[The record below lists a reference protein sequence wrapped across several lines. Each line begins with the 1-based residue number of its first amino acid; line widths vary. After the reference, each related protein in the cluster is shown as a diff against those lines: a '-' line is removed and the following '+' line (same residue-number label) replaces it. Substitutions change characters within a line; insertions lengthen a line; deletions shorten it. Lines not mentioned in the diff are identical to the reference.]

1 MPAEP
6 RARPSQHEVAGTA
19 ASSWDAMN
27 FILYSD
33 VNDRSISQSLGRPE
47 YSYYFVLKAYRPV
60 LESLGQVHVVASPD
74 DVDPLYLQL
83 RQAGEDCLFLS
94 FAPPHKT
101 PTGLQCPMVCVI
113 AWEYD
118 SIPSE
123 FAAGDERQDWRQML
137 ARHGRV
143 ITLSTHTAQAI
154 RRSLGAD
161 FPVLVL
167 PTPLWER
174 FANVR
179 QDYPSVP
186 VNPGS
191 TLQIKGCIIDSR
203 ALGLSADGLI
213 APIHNEQELEIRGL
227 AESADAPP
235 PEPEQPPELTLRRRL
250 LISKH
255 YLREGYRALTTP
267 SEHPPLFLLKHNL
280 LQWYREALS
289 DLLPEHFRRQLA
301 SLRTPA
307 PQVLPVTVA
316 QAQEQAE
323 HPQAV
328 LPDID
333 AQVQIDVSG
342 VVYVSVFNPEDGRKN
357 WHHLIT
363 AFCWAMRDVED
374 ATLVLKITQNDL
386 SSYYVHLITLLS
398 QLSPFACRVVVM
410 HGYLEDEEFA
420 RLYGAASFYVNASR
434 CEGLCLPLMEF
445 MSCARPVIAPDH
457 TAMGDYIDERVG
469 FIVKSS
475 REPTIWPEDVRIL
488 YRTLRHRPDWGS
500 LKAAYENSY
509 AMAKQQPAAYQ
520 AMAAAA
526 SERMR
531 EYCGFAPVQ
540 QRVKTFFG
548 LQAPGEIT
556 PGAIKSGAASC

>member
-1 MPAEP
+1 
-6 RARPSQHEVAGTA
+6 
-19 ASSWDAMN
+19 MN

-60 LESLGQVHVVASPD
+60 LESLGRVHVVTSTD

-83 RQAGEDCLFLS
+83 RQADQECLFLS

-101 PTGLQCPMVCVI
+101 PIGLQCPMVCVI

-118 SIPSE
+118 SIPTE
-123 FAAGDERQDWRQML
+123 YAGDDVRQDWRQTL

-154 RRSLGAD
+154 RRSLGED

-174 FANVR
+174 FAQVR
-179 QDYPSVP
+179 RDCPSVP
-186 VNPGS
+186 VNPGT
-191 TLQIKGCIIDSR
+191 TLQIKGCIIDSH

-213 APIHNEQELEIRGL
+213 APILSEQQLQTLQVIE
-227 AESADAPP
+227 PV
-235 PEPEQPPELTLRRRL
+235 PEPIAEPFPALTLRRRAF
-250 LISKH
+250 ITKH
-255 YLREGYRALTTP
+255 YLVEGYRAVATA
-267 SEHPPLFLLKHNL
+267 SEHRPLFLLKHNL
-280 LQWYREALS
+280 LQWYREAVS
-289 DLLPEHFRRQLA
+289 DLLPGSGREKG
-301 SLRTPA
+301 PE
-307 PQVLPVTVA
+307 LPDRVA
-316 QAQEQAE
+316 EPVPSAE
-323 HPQAV
+323 HPQAL
-328 LPDID
+328 LPDTS
-333 AQVQIDVSG
+333 QHVQIDVSG

-363 AFCWAMRDVED
+363 AFCWAMRDVDD

-410 HGYLEDEEFA
+410 HGYLEEEEFA

-445 MSCARPVIAPDH
+445 MSCARPVIAPNH
-457 TAMGDYIDERVG
+457 TAMGDYIDERVA

-500 LKAAYENSY
+500 LKTAYEDSY
-509 AMAKQQPAAYQ
+509 AMAKNHPQAYL

-526 SERMR
+526 AERMR
-531 EYCGFAPVQ
+531 EYCGFTPVQ
-540 QRVKTFFG
+540 QRAEAFFG
-548 LQAPGEIT
+548 LRANSEMTSVAVEI
-556 PGAIKSGAASC
+556 GAASC

>member
-1 MPAEP
+1 
-6 RARPSQHEVAGTA
+6 
-19 ASSWDAMN
+19 MN

-33 VNDRSISQSLGRPE
+33 VNDSSISTSLGRPE

-74 DVDPLYLQL
+74 AVDPLYLQL
-83 RQAGEDCLFLS
+83 READEECLFLS

-101 PTGLQCPMVCVI
+101 PMGLQCPMVCVI

-143 ITLSTHTAQAI
+143 ITLSSHTAQAI
-154 RRSLGAD
+154 RRSLGED

-174 FANVR
+174 FAQVR

-203 ALGLSADGLI
+203 TLGLSADGLI
-213 APIHNEQELEIRGL
+213 APIHSEQELETRGL
-227 AESADAPP
+227 AQA
-235 PEPEQPPELTLRRRL
+235 PELTVHRRA
-250 LISKH
+250 LITRH
-255 YLREGYRALTTP
+255 YLRECYRALKIP
-267 SEHPPLFLLKHNL
+267 SEHRPLFLLKHNL

-289 DLLPEHFRRQLA
+289 DLLPATVRHKLA
-301 SLRTPA
+301 GWRASSRD
-307 PQVLPVTVA
+307 VLPVTVS
-316 QAQEQAE
+316 QALDQAD
-323 HPQAV
+323 HPQAP
-328 LPDID
+328 LPDTD
-333 AQVQIDVSG
+333 AQVQIDISG
-342 VVYVSVFNPEDGRKN
+342 VVYVSVFNPQDGRKN

-398 QLSPFACRVVVM
+398 QLSPFACRVIVL

-469 FIVKSS
+469 FVVKSS

-488 YRTLRHRPDWGS
+488 YRTLRHRPDWDS
-500 LKAAYENSY
+500 LKTAYENSY
-509 AMAKQQPAAYQ
+509 IMAKNHPQAYQ

-531 EYCGFAPVQ
+531 EYCGFSPVQ
-540 QRVKTFFG
+540 KRVATFFG
-548 LQAPGEIT
+548 IVTTCQSAPLAVKT
-556 PGAIKSGAASC
+556 GAGSC

>member
-1 MPAEP
+1 M
-6 RARPSQHEVAGTA
+6 A

-60 LESLGQVHVVASPD
+60 LESLGRVHVVASVA
-74 DVDPLYLQL
+74 DVDPLYQQL
-83 RQAGEDCLFLS
+83 SQAGEECLFLS
-94 FAPPHKT
+94 FSPPHKA
-101 PTGLQCPMVCVI
+101 PTDLQCPMVCVI

-123 FAAGDERQDWRQML
+123 CCDDDPRQDWSQTL

-154 RRSLGAD
+154 RKTLGED

-174 FANVR
+174 FAQVR
-179 QDYPSVP
+179 QDYPGAP
-186 VNPGS
+186 VNPGT

-203 ALGLSADGLI
+203 AMGLSADGLI
-213 APIHNEQELEIRGL
+213 APIHSEQELELRGL
-227 AESADAPP
+227 AE
-235 PEPEQPPELTLRRRL
+235 PEPEAAPPLTWRRRAF
-250 LISKH
+250 ITKH
-255 YLREGYRALTTP
+255 YLREACRALTSP
-267 SEHPPLFLLKHNL
+267 GEHPPLFLLKHNL
-280 LQWYREALS
+280 LLWYREAVG
-289 DLLPEHFRRQLA
+289 DLVPDGLRQRLA
-301 SLRTPA
+301 KSRTPA
-307 PQVLPVTVA
+307 SPPLPVATTVSEA
-316 QAQEQAE
+316 LDPAE

-328 LPDID
+328 LPDTSE
-333 AQVQIDVSG
+333 QVAIDVSG

-363 AFCWAMRDVED
+363 AFCWAMRDNED

-386 SSYYVHLITLLS
+386 ASYYVHLITLLS

-410 HGYLEDEEFA
+410 HGYLQDEEFA

-445 MSCARPVIAPDH
+445 MSCGKPVIAPNH
-457 TAMGDYIDERVG
+457 TAMRDYIDEKVG

-475 REPTIWPEDVRIL
+475 HEPTIWPEDVRIL
-488 YRTLRHRPDWGS
+488 YRTVRHRPDWSS
-500 LKAAYENSY
+500 LRAAYEDSY
-509 AMAKQQPAAYQ
+509 AMAKNHPQTYL

-526 SERMR
+526 NQRMR
-531 EYCGFAPVQ
+531 DYCGFTPVQ
-540 QRVKTFFG
+540 QRVMAFFD
-548 LQAPGEIT
+548 LQANSENT
-556 PGAIKSGAASC
+556 PLLAEAGTAAC